1 MLNRVFRSPRICF
14 VGAML
19 IAVPAIADAPIPS
32 QEFWEYMADYADD
45 NGDVLDPLEYDQIL
59 SMKET
64 DVATNKETDIADEQ
78 VPVDK
83 PGVDKVKVRSADMKF
98 EHKSSLQGS
107 SADAKG
113 ARL

>member
-1 MLNRVFRSPRICF
+1 MLKRVFRSPRLCF

-32 QEFWEYMADYADD
+32 QEFWEYMTDYSDD

-64 DVATNKETDIADEQ
+64 DVATNKKTDVADEQ
-78 VPVDK
+78 APV
-83 PGVDKVKVRSADMKF
+83 VNKVKVKSADMKC
-98 EHKSSLQGS
+98 EHKSSLQSS
-107 SADAKG
+107 SAGTKG